1 MHKILVSWILISL
14 VLVIVLAIEEKGVA
28 EADVDLAER
37 EQTAKPDIADDLV
50 SDFEDFSVQKIDQI
64 LI

>member
-1 MHKILVSWILISL
+1 VHKILVSWILISL